1 MQTSHAGSAGAFRVA
16 KLAVAAAL
24 LAGCTT
30 VQTPTKGDPLE
41 GLNRTIFTVNDK
53 LDQYALKPVAKGYVF
68 ITPQPIRD
76 SVTNF
81 FSNIGD
87 VYIAANNLLQLKIT
101 DGVQDI
107 MRIVINT
114 IFGVGG
120 LFDVATLAKLPKHD
134 NDLGL
139 TLGHYGVPAGPYLV
153 LPLFG
158 PSTVRDAV
166 GSIGNYYVNPLSYV
180 DPAGL
185 SWALYGL
192 NIVNTRANLLNASDV
207 LEGAA
212 LDKYSFVRNAYL
224 QRRQYLLSDGKQ
236 SQALPNYGDE
246 APLPKY
252 EDVDGTA
259 AGAPAGAVTGTAG
272 AAGTNSAAA
281 KASAASGASAATPP
295 QSASGTGTASNA
307 AAPESASGSSETPP
321 LDLNGGPET
330 TQIPAGQLV
339 PPTRFNIPS
348 FKLR

>member
-1 MQTSHAGSAGAFRVA
+1 MQTTRIKTARAFPLG
-16 KLAVAAAL
+16 KLAVVAML

-41 GLNRTIFTVNDK
+41 GLNRTMFTVNDK
-53 LDQYALKPVAKGYVF
+53 IDQYALKPVAKGYVWA
-68 ITPQPIRD
+68 TPQPVRD

-101 DGVQDI
+101 DGVEDI

-114 IFGVGG
+114 VFGVGG

-166 GSIGNYYVNPLSYV
+166 GSIGNYYVNPLSYI

-192 NIVNTRANLLNASDV
+192 NVVNTRANLLSASDV

-224 QRRQYLLSDGKQ
+224 QRRQYLLSDNKQ
-236 SQALPNYGDE
+236 SQALPNYGEE

-252 EDVDGTA
+252 DDVDGSA

-272 AAGTNSAAA
+272 AAGTPGAAAA
-281 KASAASGASAATPP
+281 KPAPASGAAAATPP
-295 QSASGTGTASNA
+295 QAASGTA
-307 AAPESASGSSETPP
+307 AAPEAASGSTETPP

-339 PPTRFNIPS
+339 PPTRFNFPS